1 MYFKNELKNAAL
13 AMSDIFDSE
22 VEMDTTIYILDGRM
36 VAIDEDS
43 AEEAGGAIRKTTF
56 CRYAEAFYRKYG
68 RAPEMEYAGD
78 GVAYAG

>member
-36 VAIDEDS
+36 VRILPK
-43 AEEAGGAIRKTTF
+43 RLV
-56 CRYAEAFYRKYG
+56 
-68 RAPEMEYAGD
+68 APFARPLLAVTQRLSTASTVVLPKWSMPETVSPTQAKKL
-78 GVAYAG
+78 